1 MKVGSVKGSYPTK
14 FPIAGPIMVSKEV
27 EDQEGS

>member
-1 MKVGSVKGSYPTK
+1 MGVGSVKGSYSTK

-27 EDQEGS
+27 KDQQRL